1 MEAVESFF
9 VTISTNVPRVT
20 VGRSTSTV
28 SIVDDDGVFV
38 TLVNSSVS
46 VEEDGEEGE
55 GGVVKMC
62 VRMTGIIEREV
73 DINLFTEADTAH
85 GKVHTL

>member
-1 MEAVESFF
+1 MESFF
-9 VTISTNVPRVT
+9 VTISTSVPRVT

-28 SIVDDDGVFV
+28 SLVDDDGVFV
-38 TLVNSSVS
+38 TLVNSSLS
-46 VEEDGEEGE
+46 VEEDGAEGE
-55 GGVVKMC
+55 GGVVTMC

-85 GKVHTL
+85 GKTCII